1 MKNRTRLSFLLTAS
15 TLILAAGCASIS
27 ARGRREDT
35 LNAAP
40 KWYLNV
46 PQDKAYLRAS
56 GTGESPMM
64 SVSVEI
70 AAATARTELATSLK
84 TFVQSEV
91 KRGVAQN
98 TRAGADQTLA
108 VANEQFTSAVVQL
121 VQQDLEG
128 SRIKERKVAVSDKGY
143 VAWVLVELPL
153 SSAREAAAA
162 EAERRM
168 EKEVDERMKK
178 VWAEFRDSF
187 RNP

>member
-1 MKNRTRLSFLLTAS
+1 MNSRTRLSLLLTVS
-15 TLILAAGCASIS
+15 TVLFTAGCASMT

-40 KWYLNV
+40 KWYQSL
-46 PQDKAYLRAS
+46 PTDKNYLRAVGS
-56 GTGESPMM
+56 GESPMM

-70 AAATARTELATSLK
+70 AAATARAELATSLK
-84 TFVQSEV
+84 AWVESEV

-98 TRAGADQTLA
+98 TRAGSDQTQV
-108 VANEQFTSAVVQL
+108 VANQEYTSAVVQL

-128 SRIKERKVAVSDKGY
+128 SRIKERKVAVADKGY
-143 VAWVLVELPL
+143 VAWVLIELPL
-153 SSAREAAAA
+153 ASAREAAAA

-168 EKEVDERMKK
+168 EKEVDDRMKK
-178 VWAEFRDSF
+178 VWSGFRETF